1 MTREQFDN
9 EVMFQASIAPFKS
22 MLREGIITAEEY
34 TKIFTIWRV
43 GDQRRTGC
51 HCQTHL

>member
-34 TKIFTIWRV
+34 TKIFTILDEEYHPIFV
-43 GDQRRTGC
+43 GNIVSI
-51 HCQTHL
+51 